1 MMNILPSKK
10 NANFHIWTNVIYNV
24 ACAKNKGMACKVQ
37 DAFNNEYGSQEAFT
51 RRAQKQPNHQDH
63 QSLKEMFLSIVDL
76 KVWKE
81 NLNETTLV
89 GMKQK
94 KQGRI

>member
-1 MMNILPSKK
+1 
-10 NANFHIWTNVIYNV
+10 
-24 ACAKNKGMACKVQ
+24 
-37 DAFNNEYGSQEAFT
+37 
-51 RRAQKQPNHQDH
+51 
-63 QSLKEMFLSIVDL
+63 LKEMFLSIVDL

>member
-1 MMNILPSKK
+1 
-10 NANFHIWTNVIYNV
+10 
-24 ACAKNKGMACKVQ
+24 MACKVQ

-76 KVWKE
+76 KV
-81 NLNETTLV
+81 
-89 GMKQK
+89 
-94 KQGRI
+94 